1 MIFATAG
8 HIDHGKTALLQALT
22 GHNADR
28 LPEEK
33 KRGMTID
40 LGYVYLPLDDGRV
53 VGFVDVPGHEK
64 FLANMLCG
72 LSGIPHALLVVAAD
86 DGIMPQTRE
95 HLAILQLSG
104 IPQLSV
110 VISKC
115 DLVDQARR
123 QQVAADIRQLLQDG
137 RWADAPLFVVS
148 SHSGEGIDS
157 LRQHLLLQSSMPET
171 AADLRFRL
179 AIDRAF
185 TLSGAGLVVTG
196 TALGGRVAVGD
207 KLWLS
212 GRDVTVRVRSLHV
225 QNAAATQGQAGQ
237 RIALNLVGDVEKQ
250 QVQRGDWLLAS
261 APPPPSQR
269 VTIALQAIAPLKH
282 WQAVHIHH
290 AARHTTGRLALL
302 CRSQLEPGAQTLAE
316 LTLDQPLWLADGD
329 RLILRDASARDTI
342 AGAQVLELQPPA
354 RGKRL
359 PERLDNL
366 RRLQDPMLSLPAKLA
381 LLSSQQA
388 VMLDDFAWA
397 NQLPAASVQTLLQ
410 HSAGQQVA
418 GRLYA
423 AERWAGLQQ
432 KLLDGLARLHQQH
445 PDQLGASR
453 GRLRRLAL
461 PGEPEATVNLLLEQ
475 LLQQGS
481 LRQTRGWLHLPQHVL
496 GFTPQEEAQ
505 WQQLAPSFADSSE
518 PHWVRD
524 LAAASDLE
532 EEQLRQL
539 LRKAARLGHVLAVVQ
554 DRYFAADSVQN
565 MADIVRQLC
574 QQHGHADAASFRNQ
588 LGCGRKLAIQ
598 ILEFFDRS
606 GFTRRL
612 ADRHL
617 LRENLLFTNHS
628 TTGVQAEGETSPGG

>member
-1 MIFATAG
+1 MIFASAG

-40 LGYVYLPLDDGRV
+40 LGYVYLPLADGRV
-53 VGFVDVPGHEK
+53 LGFVDVPGHEK

-104 IPQLSV
+104 IAQLSV

-115 DLVDQARR
+115 DLVDQARL
-123 QQVAADIRQLLQDG
+123 QQVTADIRQLLQAS
-137 RWADAPLFVVS
+137 RWAAAPLFVVS
-148 SHSGEGIDS
+148 SHSGEGIAG
-157 LRQHLLLQSSMPET
+157 LRQHLLQQSSLPD
-171 AADLRFRL
+171 AAASLRFRL

-207 KLWLS
+207 KLWLT
-212 GRDVTVRVRSLHV
+212 GRNVPVRVRSLHV
-225 QNAAATQGQAGQ
+225 QNASASQGQAGQ

-250 QVQRGDWLLAS
+250 QVQRGDWLLAT

-269 VTIALQAIAPLKH
+269 ITIALQAIAPLKH

-302 CRSQLEPGAQTLAE
+302 SRSQLEAGAHTLAE
-316 LTLDQPLWLADGD
+316 LTLEQPLWLADGD

-342 AGAQVLELQPPA
+342 AGAQVLELQPPT

-359 PERLDNL
+359 PERLEH
-366 RRLQDPMLSLPAKLA
+366 LQQLQESMLSLPAKLA
-381 LLSSQQA
+381 VLGRQQA

-397 NQLPAASVQTLLQ
+397 NQLPDHGMQALLQ
-410 HSAGQQVA
+410 HSDGQQVA
-418 GRLYA
+418 DRLYA
-423 AERWAGLQQ
+423 VERWAGLQQ

-496 GFTPQEEAQ
+496 AFTPQEEVQ
-505 WQQLAPSFADSSE
+505 WQQLAPHFANSSE

-524 LAAASDLE
+524 LAAASGME
-532 EEQLRQL
+532 EETLRQL
-539 LRKAARLGHVLAVVQ
+539 LRKAARLGHVLAVVP
-554 DRYFAADSVQN
+554 DRYFAAETVQG

-588 LGCGRKLAIQ
+588 LACGRKLAIQ

-612 ADRHL
+612 GDRHL
-617 LRENLLFTNHS
+617 LRENLLFAGHS
-628 TTGVQAEGETSPGG
+628 TSSSQGTDETSPAG